1 MRPIG
6 SPASLEKRRRHAV
19 ELSKEGKGIR
29 EIARRVR
36 ASPGAV
42 HRWIQDWKRDG
53 DAALAAKPT
62 PGRPS
67 KLTPKQRE
75 KLLKRLL
82 SGALACG
89 FPNELWTLKRIAAL
103 IRREFGVRYHPSH
116 VWRLLQACG
125 WSCQVP
131 ERRAI
136 QRDEEAIAHW
146 KRYQWPA
153 IKKSPKI
160 GRPHR
165 LPR

>member
-1 MRPIG
+1 MRPFG
-6 SPASLEKRRRHAV
+6 SAASLEKRRRRAL
-19 ELSKEGKGIR
+19 ELSKKGKGIR
-29 EIARRVR
+29 EVARQVR

-42 HRWIQDWKRDG
+42 HRWIQDWKKDG

-67 KLTPKQRE
+67 KLTATQRE
-75 KLLKRLL
+75 KLQKRLL
-82 SGALACG
+82 AVAMACG
-89 FPNELWTLKRIAAL
+89 FPNELWTLKRIATL
-103 IRREFGVRYHPSH
+103 IRKEFGVRYHPSH
-116 VWRLLQACG
+116 LWRVLRACG

-146 KRYQWPA
+146 MRHQWPA

-160 GRPHR
+160 WRPHR

>member
-6 SPASLEKRRRHAV
+6 SPASLEKRRRRAV

-29 EIARRVR
+29 EVARQVR

-42 HRWIQDWKRDG
+42 HRWIQDWKRSG
-53 DAALAAKPT
+53 DAALTAKPAS
-62 PGRPS
+62 GRPR
-67 KLTPKQRE
+67 KLTLKQRE
-75 KLLKRLL
+75 KLLRLL
-82 SGALACG
+82 LAGALAWG
-89 FPNELWTLKRIAAL
+89 FPNEMWTLKRIATV
-103 IRREFGVRYHPSH
+103 IRKEFGVRYHPSH
-116 VWRLLQACG
+116 LWRVLQACG

-146 KRYQWPA
+146 KRYKWPA
-153 IKKSPKI
+153 IKKSPKAW
-160 GRPHR
+160 RPHR

>member
-6 SPASLEKRRRHAV
+6 SAASLEKRRRRAM
-19 ELSKEGKGIR
+19 ELSKSGKGIR
-29 EIARRVR
+29 EVARRVR

-42 HRWIQDWKRDG
+42 HRWIQDWKKHG
-53 DAALAAKPT
+53 DAALVAKPT

-67 KLTPKQRE
+67 KLTVKQRE
-75 KLLKRLL
+75 KLQKLL
-82 SGALACG
+82 LAGAMACG
-89 FPNELWTLKRIAAL
+89 FPNELWTLKRIATL
-103 IRREFGVRYHPSH
+103 VRKEFGVRYHPSH
-116 VWRLLQACG
+116 LWRVLRACG

-146 KRYQWPA
+146 MRHKWPA
-153 IKKSPKI
+153 IKKSPKAW
-160 GRPHR
+160 RPHR

>member
-6 SPASLEKRRRHAV
+6 SPASLEKRRRRAV

-29 EIARRVR
+29 EVARQVR

-42 HRWIQDWKRDG
+42 HRWIQDWKRNG
-53 DAALAAKPT
+53 DAALVAKPA
-62 PGRPS
+62 PGRPC

-82 SGALACG
+82 AGALACG
-89 FPNELWTLKRIAAL
+89 FPNEMWTLKRIATL

-136 QRDEEAIAHW
+136 QRDEEAIARW

-153 IKKSPKI
+153 IKKSPKTW
-160 GRPHR
+160 RPHR

>member
-6 SPASLEKRRRHAV
+6 SAASLEKRRRRAV
-19 ELSKEGKGIR
+19 ELSKRGKGIR
-29 EIARRVR
+29 EVARQVR

-42 HRWIQDWKRDG
+42 HRWIQDWKKHG

-67 KLTPKQRE
+67 KLTAKQRAKLQ
-75 KLLKRLL
+75 KLLLA
-82 SGALACG
+82 GAMAGG
-89 FPNELWTLKRIAAL
+89 FPNELWTLKRLAAL
-103 IRREFGVRYHPSH
+103 IRKEFGVCYHPSH
-116 VWRLLQACG
+116 LWRVLQACG

-131 ERRAI
+131 ERRAL

-146 KRYQWPA
+146 MRYQWPA
-153 IKKSPKI
+153 IKKSPKAW
-160 GRPHR
+160 RPHR